1 MILRSGRLGFD
12 SREELSVCVV
22 FNLGSGEKS
31 AAMMYQSQP
40 PDVWRSSRDLIS
52 VRTDKEEPSS
62 RSSGGSKQISK
73 AGAVQYFQGEEGYGE
88 WLQEMVG
95 RYHSHSHD
103 GGREC
108 RCSSVVVQRVEAPV
122 SVVWSLVRRFDE
134 PQIYKHFVRNC
145 FMRGDL
151 KIGCLREVRVVSG
164 LPAATSTERLE
175 ILDEERHILSFS
187 IVGGEHRLS
196 NYRSITTLHE
206 RLINGK
212 PVTIVIESYV
222 VDVPH
227 GNTKEDTCLFV
238 DTIVKCNLQSLA
250 HISQNLSSHHR

>member
-1 MILRSGRLGFD
+1 MRSGRLGFD
-12 SREELSVCVV
+12 SREEVSVCVV
-22 FNLGSGEKS
+22 FNLGPGQES
-31 AAMMYQSQP
+31 AAMMYESQP

-62 RSSGGSKQISK
+62 RSSGGSKQICK
-73 AGAVQYFQGEEGYGE
+73 AGSVQYLKGEEGYGE

-122 SVVWSLVRRFDE
+122 NVVWSLVRRFDE

-151 KIGCLREVRVVSG
+151 KVGCLREVRVVSG
-164 LPAATSTERLE
+164 LPAANSTERLE

-206 RLINGK
+206 RQINGK
-212 PVTIVIESYV
+212 PGTIVIESYV

-238 DTIVKCNLQSLA
+238 DTIVKCNLHSLA
-250 HISQNLSSHHR
+250 HVSEHLGSHHH

>member
-1 MILRSGRLGFD
+1 
-12 SREELSVCVV
+12 
-22 FNLGSGEKS
+22 
-31 AAMMYQSQP
+31 MYESQP
-40 PDVWRSSRDLIS
+40 QEVWRPSRDLIS
-52 VRTDKEEPSS
+52 VRIDMEEPSS
-62 RSSGGSKQISK
+62 RSSGGSKQINK
-73 AGAVQYFQGEEGYGE
+73 TGAVHYLQGEEEYEE

-95 RYHSHSHD
+95 LYHSPSHD
-103 GGREC
+103 GGRAC

-134 PQIYKHFVRNC
+134 PQVYKNFVRNC

-151 KIGCLREVRVVSG
+151 KVGSLREIRVISG
-164 LPAATSTERLE
+164 LPAATSTERLD

-187 IVGGEHRLS
+187 IVGGDHRLS

-206 RLINGK
+206 RLTNGK
-212 PVTIVIESYV
+212 PGTIVIESYV

-250 HISQNLSSHHR
+250 HISQHLCSHRH